1 MSFLV
6 KKLLVKCPF
15 WSKNFWSN
23 VLFGQ
28 KTFGQMTFGQMPVWS
43 NDFLVKKLFGQMSH
57 LVKKLLVKCHF
68 GQKIFGQMSQCH
80 SSIMMIS
87 QFWNLC
93 RACPALD
100 VDKVGSYTAF
110 YYLPV
115 LKCLNK
121 IYFNTGNFDWQKYFI
136 SKKLKIFLR
145 SSKKK

>member
-1 MSFLV
+1 MSSVVEAL
-6 KKLLVKCPF
+6 
-15 WSKNFWSN
+15 
-23 VLFGQ
+23 
-28 KTFGQMTFGQMPVWS
+28 KTVSIPATVEPRHTEDWDRKTPPVPTS
-43 NDFLVKKLFGQMSH
+43 TTVN
-57 LVKKLLVKCHF
+57 
-68 GQKIFGQMSQCH
+68 